1 MAIAGATTPEA
12 DQDYGLLGPD
22 SVAWRILSR
31 PGGLIGGLLALML
44 QALHPLAMA
53 GVAQHSDFRRRPLDR
68 LERTSMYV
76 IAAVYGDT
84 ATARQTAAIVKAIHK
99 KVHGIDPVTGRA
111 YSAADPET
119 QLWVHSTIWHSLL
132 VSYRVFGGTL
142 TPDEEDQY
150 IAEGVPIAELIG
162 LPAGMVPASM
172 AEMREY
178 FASMDSQLCMSR
190 DARAAIDFVLN
201 PPLTRELLVHQL
213 PIRLFARGAIALMP
227 RHIRA
232 MAGLGGSRLADA
244 VAISTLRPIVA
255 TIAIPQVERTVM
267 GPIVGHGTVRLKQE
281 ALRVMASRVNG
292 ASAMAA
298 R

>member
-1 MAIAGATTPEA
+1 MTPAVRAADRNPYATRAPSNP
-12 DQDYGLLGPD
+12 DYGLLGPD
-22 SVAWRILSR
+22 SVAWQVLSR
-31 PGGLIGGLLALML
+31 PGGLVGGLRALML

-84 ATARQTAAIVKAIHK
+84 ATAHRTAAIVKAIHK

-111 YSAADPET
+111 YSAEDPET
-119 QLWVHSTIWHSLL
+119 QLWVHCTIWHSLL

-142 TPDEEDQY
+142 TADEEDRY

-162 LPAGMVPASM
+162 LPGGMVPASI
-172 AEMREY
+172 ADMRQY
-178 FASMDSQLCMSR
+178 FASMDSQLCMSP

-213 PIRLFARGAIALMP
+213 PIRLFARAALALMP
-227 RHIRA
+227 RHVRS
-232 MAGLGGSRLADA
+232 MAGLQGSRLIDA
-244 VAISTLRPIVA
+244 AAISALRPIVA
-255 TIAIPQVERTVM
+255 SIAIPEVERTLM
-267 GPIVGHGTVRLKQE
+267 GPIVGYKTVNLKHD
-281 ALRVMASRVNG
+281 ALRVMASR
-292 ASAMAA
+292 
-298 R
+298 